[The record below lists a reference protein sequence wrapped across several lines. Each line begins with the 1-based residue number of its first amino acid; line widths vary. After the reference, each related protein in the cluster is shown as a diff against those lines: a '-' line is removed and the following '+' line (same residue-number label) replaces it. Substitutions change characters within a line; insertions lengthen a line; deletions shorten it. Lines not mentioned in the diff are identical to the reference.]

1 MTFLLWANRD
11 EYVQLPIWVLFKIGL
26 SKPLTHFESVVELR
40 EMFTLFAL
48 PRTRRTKPTS
58 QRRLGDF
65 GFDGTSAHVN

>member
-1 MTFLLWANRD
+1 MCQGMNMFN
-11 EYVQLPIWVLFKIGL
+11 YPFGYFFYIGL
-26 SKPLTHFESVVELR
+26 SKPLTHLASVVELR